1 MDTQQSFLE
10 VWSEISEG
18 EYFLKACMLDLPKSG
33 RSKRRELTS
42 SLPPSLPPSL
52 FGVLWWQMHR
62 RNMKPREVLLLET
75 AIKNPRLSVESG
87 ARGSRGVSAAA
98 RKENGNGVRPRET
111 ERSRPR
117 RED

>member
-1 MDTQQSFLE
+1 MTREKICQIYRLDRLA
-10 VWSEISEG
+10 I
-18 EYFLKACMLDLPKSG
+18 KAETPTLHDELPTTGKGTHDHWG
-33 RSKRRELTS
+33 RESLTS
-42 SLPPSLPPSL
+42 FHVPQRAATEELKS
-52 FGVLWWQMHR
+52 FGER
-62 RNMKPREVLLLET
+62 
-75 AIKNPRLSVESG
+75 IKIPRLSVESG